1 MSEVVSEM
9 KQEKR
14 TLRVL
19 RNSIVSGFLAI
30 IVILL
35 ACVQAKANPNTWK
48 AIRHFNQTIGCGFFF
63 DENHGLIGAG
73 VRNGTI
79 QGRGGI
85 PGTPCA
91 IYKTTDGG
99 ATWTTS
105 VVPTIII

>member
-9 KQEKR
+9 KMEKR

-19 RNSIVSGFLAI
+19 RNSFVSGFLVI

-63 DENHGLIGAG
+63 DKDHGLIGSG
-73 VRNGTI
+73 VRWDAIT
-79 QGRGGI
+79 

-91 IYKTTDGG
+91 IYKTNDGG
-99 ATWTTS
+99 ATWATS
-105 VVPTIII
+105 IVPHAVGAVTSI